1 MTDQWMPGVTRRE
14 GSRRGEMLGTG
25 EKLVTWHT
33 IESGYGQP
41 ATFWAEYLNKQASE
55 THFVFHPLTGEI
67 VQSLPASSSAR
78 TLRGGA
84 GYQTN
89 RHGSVHFQVEVVG
102 RAAQPWTDDLT
113 PAGKAGLKR
122 LMDYFRSHGVP
133 DQWVGGQRP
142 PRFPG
147 PGITRF
153 MPSSD
158 ASGHTFHAA
167 WRNNDHGD
175 PGAIADPWAVVG
187 GGSTPAP
194 SNPTPSSGTVYE
206 VTASELNVRAT
217 PNGAKTGSLPKGT
230 KWHATG
236 KTSGE
241 WVEGRSPW
249 MLSAGAGAAWVS
261 GQYLKQVSAPAPKP
275 TPAPAPA
282 AGLNLQRGSTGAD
295 VLRLQQGLLRV
306 FPAYAGLIKTNGGPN
321 QTFGPATESVVKEFQ
336 RRVGITADGIVGPTT
351 RSKLAG
357 FGINF

>member
-1 MTDQWMPGVTRRE
+1 MADQWMPGVTRRE
-14 GSRRGEMLGTG
+14 GSRRGKMLGTG

-33 IESGYGQP
+33 SESGYGQP
-41 ATFWAEYLNKQASE
+41 ATFWAEYLNKQAIE

-102 RAAQPWTDDLT
+102 RAAQPWTNDLT

-133 DQWVGGQRP
+133 DRWVGGQRP

-153 MPSSD
+153 MPSSG

-187 GGSTPAP
+187 GGSTPA
-194 SNPTPSSGTVYE
+194 
-206 VTASELNVRAT
+206 A
-217 PNGAKTGSLPKGT
+217 
-230 KWHATG
+230 
-236 KTSGE
+236 
-241 WVEGRSPW
+241 GR
-249 MLSAGAGAAWVS
+249 
-261 GQYLKQVSAPAPKP
+261 
-275 TPAPAPA
+275 
-282 AGLNLQRGSTGAD
+282 NLQRGSTGAD
-295 VLRLQQGLLRV
+295 VLRLQQGLIRV
-306 FPAYAGLIKTNGGPN
+306 FPSYAGSIKTNGGPN
-321 QTFGPATESVVKEFQ
+321 QTFGPATEAVVKEFQ

-357 FGINF
+357 FGVTF